1 MRGWLGIAAFVAA
14 YDAWAAVT
22 ERPTLSREFRE
33 ASRLRPAIFI
43 GGTGYMV
50 AHLFGLVPQRI
61 DPLSQYCVAFSIC
74 AQRMLPAR
82 STPVE
87 S

>member
-14 YDAWAAVT
+14 YDAWAAAT
-22 ERPTLSREFRE
+22 NRPTLSREFRE
-33 ASRLRPAIFI
+33 ASRVRPAVFI
-43 GGTGYMV
+43 GSTGYMV

-61 DPLSQYCVAFSIC
+61 DPLCRYSAAF
-74 AQRMLPAR
+74 AMWAARGVPAA

>member
-1 MRGWLGIAAFVAA
+1 MRGWLGIAAFVAT
-14 YDAWAAVT
+14 YDAWAAAT
-22 ERPTLSREFRE
+22 NRPTLSREFRE
-33 ASRLRPAIFI
+33 ASRIRPAVFI

-61 DPLSQYCVAFSIC
+61 DPLSQYASAFVWWSQRTLPVA
-74 AQRMLPAR
+74 